1 VETKPQSAPMQ
12 MLPDGQLGQRVPAP
26 DSAHIPATG
35 FGAKFIHSASRLD
48 SIGDCCIQYLVKQ
61 AAIRLPGSS
70 GLSGMAKDTPFGQG
84 TRLRVLKDYL
94 AQAGEITEAN
104 AWEHVYRCLLW
115 FDIGASLAH
124 IYDSNHMQRG
134 GTFHARA
141 VRFTDLLC
149 SHWNIKRNQL
159 QQRLDVLFMGCVAE
173 LKRREAEEPAETE
186 DTSLEEI
193 ESELTV
199 AIKKILQDAGVEG
212 DRALAL
218 SGQIEEMSRD
228 FFTIGNKRQ
237 NALGEGFEDLLM
249 LLLRRVSHI
258 PEKNF
263 ALRKP
268 ASELPGF
275 FKEPPPAEGEKK
287 SRKRQPRPDIAIIDG
302 HITPLIT
309 TAKWSIRQDRET
321 QFQSE
326 YSSYTRNKKQEA
338 ELRFALITNEFD
350 LARLI
355 NVLKAKPGGDGGYIF
370 HTVYHVSLPMLRDTH
385 GDGFKAIEPYVQIGS
400 LKSLSDYLAEM
411 RGRYGEQ

>member
-1 VETKPQSAPMQ
+1 
-12 MLPDGQLGQRVPAP
+12 
-26 DSAHIPATG
+26 
-35 FGAKFIHSASRLD
+35 
-48 SIGDCCIQYLVKQ
+48 
-61 AAIRLPGSS
+61 
-70 GLSGMAKDTPFGQG
+70 MAKDSPFGQE
-84 TRLRVLKDYL
+84 TRLRILEEYI
-94 AQAGEITEAN
+94 AHAGEITVTN

-115 FDIGASLAH
+115 FDIGAKLAH
-124 IYDSNHMQRG
+124 IYDSNHMQKG

-141 VRFTDLLC
+141 VKFTDLLC
-149 SHWNIKRNQL
+149 SNWKIKRSDL
-159 QQRLDVLFMGCVAE
+159 PEKLDVLFKGCVAE
-173 LKRREAEEPAETE
+173 LKRREAEEPKTE
-186 DTSLEEI
+186 DKGSDAEI
-193 ESELTV
+193 DSELTV
-199 AIKKILQDAGVEG
+199 AIKTILQDAGLDG
-212 DRALAL
+212 DRAGAL
-218 SGQIEEMSRD
+218 SGQIEVLSRD
-228 FFTIGNKRQ
+228 YFTIGNKRQ

-268 ASELPGF
+268 VSQLPGF
-275 FKEPPPAEGEKK
+275 YKEPPPAEGEKL

-350 LARLI
+350 LARLV

-370 HTVYHVSLPMLRDTH
+370 HTVYHVCLPMLRETH
-385 GDGFKAIEPYVQIGS
+385 GDGFKVIEPYVQIGS